1 MRTFFRSLCL
11 FIACCGA
18 VSPAYAQKIERSTD
32 TVKKAVAKPVA
43 VVKPKGPKAISK
55 ELSFGIRLNSN
66 GWSLYSDIG
75 TIRPRDAKH
84 ADMFYNVRLWQVEFT
99 EKKHQK
105 EAKST
110 GAGSAGGSSNSYIYG
125 KINNF
130 YALKLGRGYMR
141 MLAGK
146 PDPGSV
152 SIHWLYAGGFSLG
165 MLKPYYLNVY
175 SDPNAIKYDDDKE
188 DFLDQYVIQ
197 DNAGFA
203 KGLGEMKYVPGF
215 HVKSAIHFDF
225 SANRKSMI
233 GVEAGVNAEYY
244 TQDVQIMANQKP
256 STFFIDLY
264 LAFQVGKR
272 W

>member
-1 MRTFFRSLCL
+1 MRTIFRSLCL
-11 FIACCGA
+11 LIACSGV
-18 VSPAYAQKIERSTD
+18 VSSVFAQKIERSTD
-32 TVKKAVAKPVA
+32 TVKKSPVSTA

-55 ELSFGIRLNSN
+55 EFSLGIRVNSN
-66 GWSLYSDIG
+66 GWSVFSDIG
-75 TIRPRDAKH
+75 TLKPRDAKH
-84 ADMFYNVRLWQVEFT
+84 ADMFYNVRFWQVEVT
-99 EKKHQK
+99 EKKHPKQYK
-105 EAKST
+105 IT
-110 GAGSAGGSSNSYIYG
+110 GNGGASGSNSYVYG

-175 SDPNAIKYDDDKE
+175 SDPNAIKYDGDNKE

-197 DNAGFA
+197 GSAGFS
-203 KGLGEMKYVPGF
+203 KGLGEMKYIPGF

-225 SANRKSMI
+225 SANRKSVI
-233 GVEAGVNAEYY
+233 GVEVGANAEYY
-244 TQDVQIMANQKP
+244 TQDIEIMANTKP
-256 STFFIDLY
+256 SKFLMDIY
-264 LAFQVGKR
+264 VAFQLGKR